1 METQTLKR
9 TIKESAPTLVVA
21 ALINI
26 AAGVALQLRTDIWA
40 AIPAFL
46 MLVPPLNDL
55 GNDLACIISSRITTL
70 LALGIIRPEWK
81 RNEAIKENFIALT
94 MVGAF
99 SSVYI
104 AILNFLLAC
113 MIGVETV
120 SLGNFIVVCIVAVM
134 LLTLLVA
141 VISISVAFLA
151 WKKGLDPDNT
161 TIPIST
167 SISDVLG
174 IFCLLIAIRIIG
186 FT

>member
-1 METQTLKR
+1 M
-9 TIKESAPTLVVA
+9 KESTPALIAA
-21 ALINI
+21 ALIDV
-26 AAGVALQLRTDIWA
+26 AAGVALQLKVDVWA

-81 RNEAIKENFIALT
+81 TNETLKENFIPLII
-94 MVGAF
+94 VGAF

-104 AILNFLLAC
+104 AILNFLLAYA
-113 MIGVETV
+113 IGVETI
-120 SLGNFIVVCIVAVM
+120 SLGSFIAVCIIAVM
-134 LLTLLVA
+134 LLTSLVA

-174 IFCLLIAIRIIG
+174 ILCLLIAIRIIG
-186 FT
+186 FI